1 MVYVLALRVAFWNAE
16 RKGHQLR
23 SDLEQG
29 QKAVFL
35 LVLLLVHKIVIT
47 KIILSGEMSRFLLIV
62 ATECPN
68 DTGRTE
74 LTSPFRAQLYLSNYF
89 SLVWKFI
96 VWRAVRIHICELPLS
111 VRR

>member
-35 LVLLLVHKIVIT
+35 LVLLLVHKIVIA
-47 KIILSGEMSRFLLIV
+47 KIILSGEMGVVVELIV
-62 ATECPN
+62 E
-68 DTGRTE
+68 R
-74 LTSPFRAQLYLSNYF
+74 NYRVF
-89 SLVWKFI
+89 
-96 VWRAVRIHICELPLS
+96 C
-111 VRR
+111 